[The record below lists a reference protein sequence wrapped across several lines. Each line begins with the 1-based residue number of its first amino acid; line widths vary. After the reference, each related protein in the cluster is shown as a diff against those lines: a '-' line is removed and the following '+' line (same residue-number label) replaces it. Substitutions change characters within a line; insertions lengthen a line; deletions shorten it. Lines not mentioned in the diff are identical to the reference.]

1 MRRGVMRC
9 DGDSS
14 EAAMVVVVVAAA
26 AAAAATAAVIGKEA
40 CGSPI
45 FMKFRAVYLG

>member
-26 AAAAATAAVIGKEA
+26 AAAAVIEKEA